1 MNVPAKEEQEDI
13 YSGYPID
20 IPLIDPDYRK
30 IAKLGWRVRL
40 ACYNKLL
47 EVLGKFSFVL
57 SLVLTD

>member
-20 IPLIDPDYRK
+20 TPLIDPAYRK
-30 IAKLGWRVRL
+30 IAKLGWRVRM

-57 SLVLTD
+57 